1 MEMEVDPSPQRRS
14 DRTYEAQLERTI
26 QELKSIEKQ
35 LVDAI
40 QQVCSLSFK

>member
-1 MEMEVDPSPQRRS
+1 VEMEVDSSPQSGS

-35 LVDAI
+35 LEDAI
-40 QQVCSLSFK
+40 QQVCPLSFT